1 MSHSQNSS
9 LNSRLKEGGAG
20 GGGTSTTPA
29 PGVDSGKVESLDS
42 YLEAASCLT
51 YSAEVPPSSSEQA
64 EEAVQRETRLS
75 GLHGSR
81 SARLMYNLA
90 TDCRLLSAE
99 LGCGAFLL
107 EDSTNWRVFKVSSPF
122 MRALLSNRLEASF
135 FARTCICMIY

>member
-9 LNSRLKEGGAG
+9 LNSRLKEGNAG
-20 GGGTSTTPA
+20 WRRDAKNPSPR
-29 PGVDSGKVESLDS
+29 VDSGKVESVYS

-51 YSAEVPPSSSEQA
+51 YSAEVSSSFEQA

-75 GLHGSR
+75 GLHGSG
-81 SARLMYNLA
+81 SARLMSNLA
-90 TDCRLLSAE
+90 TNCRLLSVE

-122 MRALLSNRLEASF
+122 LRALL
-135 FARTCICMIY
+135 